1 MPERITFSI
10 KIDGATVSA
19 ELQIVSAI
27 VKREINRIPVARV
40 ILVDG
45 ETNISDF
52 PVSNQDTFVPGK
64 ELIVTAG
71 DRGDEQQIFKGI
83 LVKHRIRVRPDGQS
97 QLILEARDAAFLLT
111 LNPRNELYEEVTD
124 SDIIEEIL
132 GNYPKISPDV
142 EAMDVTHLRLVQ
154 HRSTDWDF
162 IKARA
167 QANGKLITVIDHE
180 FKVAAPEFN
189 QSPAVTLTY
198 GSDVTELDLEMD
210 ARFQAAGIKAVSWQ
224 QADQEISEAEA
235 EEPAAI
241 ELGNLPP
248 ADLSE
253 AAGGREEEIYD
264 SGFVDES
271 ALQKWVDGR
280 LLLQRMSRVVGR
292 VRFSGNHE
300 VQPGM
305 TVELKGFGERFSG
318 KAYAAGVRHELFD
331 GGWET
336 DVQLGLSKELFQEA
350 AGHIPLTELVPAIG
364 GLHMGKVLQLQDD
377 PDGAGRIL
385 VHLPMITPEGS
396 GVWARQATPDAGNMR
411 GFVWRP
417 EIDDE
422 VVVGFL
428 GGDPGSA
435 VVLGSFHSGANPA
448 PIDPSDDNHEKGYV
462 SRSEMRFHF
471 DDDKKI
477 ITLETPGGH
486 QLFLDEDD
494 SSIRITELNGNTMV
508 MNSDGVTI
516 DSPADFKVT
525 CTGDATIE
533 AGGNIELTASG
544 DLTATSTNVTA
555 EASAGA
561 TVKGSTSAEVSSSG
575 QTKVEGSIVMIN

>member
-10 KIDGATVSA
+10 KIDGTPVSG
-19 ELQIVSAI
+19 ELQIVSVI
-27 VKREINRIPVARV
+27 VKREINRIPLARV

-45 ETNISDF
+45 QTNLSDF
-52 PVSNQDTFVPGK
+52 PVSNQDTFIPGK
-64 ELIVTAG
+64 ELIVSAG
-71 DRGDEQQIFKGI
+71 DNGDEQQIFKGI
-83 LVKHRIRVRPDGQS
+83 LIKHRIRVRPDGQS
-97 QLILEARDAAFLLT
+97 HLILEARDVAFQLT
-111 LNPRNELYEEVTD
+111 LNPRNALYDEVTD

-132 GNYPKISPDV
+132 GTYSQISPDV
-142 EAMDVTHLRLVQ
+142 EAMDVTHLKLVQ

-162 IKARA
+162 IRARA
-167 QANGKLITVIDHE
+167 RANGKLITVIDHE

-189 QSPAVTLTY
+189 QDPAVTLTY
-198 GSDVTELDLEMD
+198 GADVTELDLEMD
-210 ARFQAAGIKAVSWQ
+210 ARFQADTLMARAWQ
-224 QADQEISEAEA
+224 QADQEVSEAEA
-235 EEPAAI
+235 EEPPAL
-241 ELGNLPP
+241 EQGNLPP
-248 ADLSE
+248 ADLAE
-253 AAGGREEEIYD
+253 AAGARGEEIYD
-264 SGFVDES
+264 AGFVDES
-271 ALQKWVDGR
+271 ALQKWADAR
-280 LLLQRMSRVVGR
+280 LLLQRMSRIVGR

-305 TVELKGFGERFSG
+305 TAELKGFGERFNG
-318 KAYAAGVRHELFD
+318 KAFVSGVRHELFD

-336 DVQLGLSKELFQEA
+336 DVQLGLSKSLFQETSNY
-350 AGHIPLTELVPAIG
+350 IPLTELVPAMG

-377 PDGAGRIL
+377 PDDAGRIL

-396 GVWARQATPDAGNMR
+396 GVWARQATPDAGDMR

-417 EIDDE
+417 EIKDE

-435 VVLGSFHSGANPA
+435 VVLGSLHSGANPA
-448 PIDPSDDNHEKGYV
+448 PIDASDDNHEKGYV

-494 SSIRITELNGNTMV
+494 SSIRITELNGNTLV
-508 MNSDGVTI
+508 MNSDGVAI
-516 DSPADFKVT
+516 DSPGDFKVT
-525 CTGDATIE
+525 CSGNATME

-544 DLTATSTNVTA
+544 DLTATGTNVTG
-555 EASAGA
+555 EASAAA
-561 TVKGSTSAEVSSSG
+561 TVKGSASAELSSGG
-575 QTKVEGSIVMIN
+575 QTKVEGSVVMIN

>member
-10 KIDGATVSA
+10 EIDGAPVSG
-19 ELQIVSAI
+19 ELQIVSVV
-27 VKREINRIPVARV
+27 VKREINRIPLARV

-45 ETNISDF
+45 ETNLSDF
-52 PVSNQDTFVPGK
+52 PVSNQDTFIPGK
-64 ELIVTAG
+64 ELVVSAG
-71 DRGDEQQIFKGI
+71 DKGEEHRIFKGV
-83 LVKHRIRVRPDGQS
+83 LVKHRIRVRPDGRS
-97 QLILEARDAAFLLT
+97 HLILEARDTAFQLT
-111 LNPRNELYEEVTD
+111 LNPRNALYEEVTD
-124 SDIIEEIL
+124 SDIMEEIL
-132 GNYPKISPDV
+132 GAYSQISPDV
-142 EAMDVTHLRLVQ
+142 ESMDVTHLRLVQ

-162 IKARA
+162 ILARA
-167 QANGKLITVIDHE
+167 RANGKLITIMDHD

-189 QSPAVTLTY
+189 QDPVVSLTF
-198 GSDVTELDLEMD
+198 GADVTELDLEMD
-210 ARFQAAGIKAVSWQ
+210 ARFQAAGIKACSWQ
-224 QADQEISEAEA
+224 QADQEITEAEA
-235 EEPAAI
+235 QEPPAM
-241 ELGNLPP
+241 ELGNLPVT
-248 ADLSE
+248 DLSA
-253 AAGGREEEIYD
+253 AAGDREEEIHD
-264 SGFVDES
+264 PGFVDES
-271 ALQKWVDGR
+271 ALQKWADAR
-280 LLLQRMSRVVGR
+280 LLLQRMSRIIGR
-292 VRFSGNHE
+292 VRFTGNHE

-318 KAYAAGVRHELFD
+318 KAFVSGVRHELFD

-336 DVQLGLSKELFQEA
+336 DIQLGLSRSLFQDTS
-350 AGHIPLTELVPAIG
+350 GCIPYTELVPAIG

-385 VHLPMITPEGS
+385 VHLPMITPEGT
-396 GVWARQATPDAGNMR
+396 GIWARQATPDAGNMR

-417 EIDDE
+417 EIEDE

-435 VVLGSFHSGANPA
+435 IVLGALHSGANPA
-448 PIDPSDDNHEKGYV
+448 PIDASDDNHEKGYV

-508 MNSDGVTI
+508 MNSDGITM

-525 CTGDATIE
+525 CSGDATIE

-544 DLTATSTNVTA
+544 DLTATGTNVTG
-555 EASAGA
+555 EANASA
-561 TVKGSTSAEVSSSG
+561 TVKGSASAELSSGG